1 MVVQELTTFSQDT
14 EQGRAEIRLPTAL
27 SDHCDGQAVVHLS
40 ARTVREALDG
50 LVAAHPALRRH
61 LFADTGGLRGYVNV
75 FLNQDEVRTLP
86 EGVSTRVLDGD
97 VIMVVPSIAGG

>member
-1 MVVQELTTFSQDT
+1 MVLQELTSLSRDAAD
-14 EQGRAEIRLPTAL
+14 GRAEIRLPTAL
-27 SDHCDGQAVVHLS
+27 IDHCGGQAVLFLP
-40 ARTVREALDG
+40 ARTIGDALDG

-75 FLNQDEVRTLP
+75 FLNEDELRTLP
-86 EGVSTRVLDGD
+86 AGLSERVQEGD